1 MLPAGHAQSGEPVG
15 PKITLHFP
23 HLFVSNFILFYFL
36 LIYFFYLFIFFF
48 LQKSEEMN
56 TSKNGF
62 NKIDESVHS
71 EMFDS
76 ATTRSVG
83 RGLCL
88 NAWPLAERAPRIH

>member
-1 MLPAGHAQSGEPVG
+1 
-15 PKITLHFP
+15 
-23 HLFVSNFILFYFL
+23 
-36 LIYFFYLFIFFF
+36 
-48 LQKSEEMN
+48 MN

-71 EMFDS
+71 EIFDS

-88 NAWPLAERAPRIH
+88 NAWPLVERAPHMQ

>member
-1 MLPAGHAQSGEPVG
+1 
-15 PKITLHFP
+15 
-23 HLFVSNFILFYFL
+23 
-36 LIYFFYLFIFFF
+36 
-48 LQKSEEMN
+48 MN

-88 NAWPLAERAPRIH
+88 IRTSVYLKWLQVKYLLAIVLQLALSTRLVMYVYLSEQGGEGLAASLPLAELIAKCTWVL